1 MPPPRSILFCI
12 IAFFY
17 LSFCQ
22 LYIFLFI
29 ANVSENDA
37 AKWLESMA
45 WRLAQDLK
53 SHDFNG
59 IANFLDDFGLI
70 ERASLRVSRCFVPT
84 LPP

>member
-17 LSFCQ
+17 LGFCQ

-53 SHDFNG
+53 GHDFSG
-59 IANFLDDFGLI
+59 SAG
-70 ERASLRVSRCFVPT
+70 RVSDF
-84 LPP
+84 LG